1 MLRPWGGGQDWIQEQ
16 TLVLL
21 AHDPVL
27 FLHICL
33 AYTVTQ
39 ADSIKRNSSET
50 EEHLR
55 LTVAAAENVVFGRSG
70 VVD

>member
-1 MLRPWGGGQDWIQEQ
+1 M
-16 TLVLL
+16 LL

-27 FLHICL
+27 LLHICL
-33 AYTVTQ
+33 AYIVTQ

-55 LTVAAAENVVFGRSG
+55 LTVAAAENVVFDRSG
-70 VVD
+70 AAD

>member
-1 MLRPWGGGQDWIQEQ
+1 M
-16 TLVLL
+16 LL

-33 AYTVTQ
+33 AYIVTQ

-55 LTVAAAENVVFGRSG
+55 LTVAAAENVVFDRSG
-70 VVD
+70 AVD

>member
-1 MLRPWGGGQDWIQEQ
+1 M
-16 TLVLL
+16 LL

-70 VVD
+70 VVDLSALIFLNLGGVGGEN